1 MSADDVN
8 KGREILNTE
17 LPVNSQ
23 DAVFVFNNYGIIDPY
38 FEGLKRFN
46 LIGIDVQDG
55 VLAREVRMYSP
66 ETVPFTVDAFW
77 RGFNEYIDEIL
88 IST

>member
-1 MSADDVN
+1 MSRFGKIMSADDVN

-38 FEGLKRFN
+38 FEGRHACKGGYGDLFN
-46 LIGIDVQDG
+46 IK
-55 VLAREVRMYSP
+55 
-66 ETVPFTVDAFW
+66 
-77 RGFNEYIDEIL
+77 YIF
-88 IST
+88 